1 MEIDRLKGSWQEV
14 VRIAAPAVLESLFL
28 SLTVM
33 IDTIMVSSLGK
44 YAVAAVGLTAQP
56 KFFFLTVYIAMS
68 VSVSA
73 LVARRKGE
81 NDQEAANE
89 TLLTALIL
97 SVIFCVIISF
107 VSVVFAFPILEL
119 AGSNEETHEA
129 SVLYFRIIMGGMFFN
144 IISIIINAAQR
155 GSGNTHIAFT
165 TNFVSTITNIFFN
178 YVLIGGNL
186 GFPKWG
192 IAGAAIATV
201 LGTVAAFVMSVAS
214 LFRKES
220 FVQITYM
227 IEHKVKASL
236 KTVGSIFNLASS
248 IALENLAMRV
258 GFATTAFTAARLGTT
273 SFATHQAGMNILSL
287 GFAFADGMQ
296 VAAVTLTGQSLG
308 AKNKPLAKKFGDTCQ
323 KIGFLISVALAIFL
337 FFAGD
342 KIFKLYF
349 DDPVAV
355 KKGTMIARFIMVI
368 VLAQISQI
376 IFAGALRAA
385 GDVKYTL
392 FVSIV
397 SVTVIR
403 TLITIVLVRLFH
415 LGLVGIWCGILSD
428 QASRFFLFRH
438 RYKQGKWLDI
448 KI

>member
-1 MEIDRLKGSWQEV
+1 
-14 VRIAAPAVLESLFL
+14 
-28 SLTVM
+28 
-33 IDTIMVSSLGK
+33 MVSSLGE

-81 NDQEAANE
+81 NDRVSANE
-89 TLLTALIL
+89 TLYTALVL
-97 SVIFCVIISF
+97 AVLFCVIISV
-107 VSVVFAFPILEL
+107 VSVAFASPILKL
-119 AGSNEETHEA
+119 AGSNEDTHEA

-144 IISIIINAAQR
+144 VISIIINAAQR
-155 GSGNTHIAFT
+155 GSGNTQIAFT
-165 TNFVSTITNIFFN
+165 TNLVSTVTNIFFN
-178 YVLIGGNL
+178 YALIAGNL
-186 GFPKWG
+186 GFPRWG

-201 LGTVAAFVMSVAS
+201 LGTVAAFFMSVSS
-214 LFRKES
+214 LFHKIS
-220 FVQITYM
+220 FVRIPFI
-227 IEHKVKASL
+227 IEHKIKASL
-236 KTVGSIFNLASS
+236 KTVESIFNLAFS
-248 IALENLAMRV
+248 IVLENLAMRV
-258 GFATTAFTAARLGTT
+258 GFVTTAFMAARLGTT
-273 SFATHQAGMNILSL
+273 AFATHQAGMNILSL

-296 VAAVTLTGQSLG
+296 VAAVTLTGQALG
-308 AKNKPLAKKFGDTCQ
+308 AGNKLLAKKFGDICQ
-323 KIGFLISVALAIFL
+323 KLGFLISVMLAIFL

-342 KIFKLYF
+342 EIFQLYF
-349 DDPVAV
+349 DDPLVV
-355 KKGTMIARFIMVI
+355 KNGTMVARFIMVI

-397 SVTVIR
+397 SVAAIR
-403 TLITIVLVRLFH
+403 SITTFVLVTCFQ

-428 QASRFFLFRH
+428 QASRFFLLRH